1 MLNDYES
8 LRKVGNNIREERKS
22 QGLTLLEMHLRSG
35 VDSKNLGKIEKG
47 NNFTVC
53 TLLRIACALD
63 VEPDTLLKPRE
74 GTDAQQPKES
84 GNFAGPGQDYEMLAR
99 ALGYICRSMPPYVWE
114 RVVELMKPR
123 SQEKI
128 DLKNAE
134 NGADEKDEE
143 T

>member
-8 LRKVGNNIREERKS
+8 LRKVGDNIRKERKS

-74 GTDAQQPKES
+74 DTDVRHPKENGS
-84 GNFAGPGQDYEMLAR
+84 SAGSGQDCEILAR

-114 RVVELMKPR
+114 RLVELMKPR
-123 SQEKI
+123 SHEKI
-128 DLKNAE
+128 SLKNAE

>member
-8 LRKVGNNIREERKS
+8 LRKVGDNIRKERKS

-74 GTDAQQPKES
+74 DTDVQHPKENGS
-84 GNFAGPGQDYEMLAR
+84 SEAPAKTVRYWLERWAISAAVCRPMYGNG
-99 ALGYICRSMPPYVWE
+99 WW
-114 RVVELMKPR
+114 
-123 SQEKI
+123 
-128 DLKNAE
+128 N
-134 NGADEKDEE
+134 
-143 T
+143 